1 MSRRPIEEKKLR
13 RLRKALRPG
22 VPVYFDLVEW
32 LVDHH
37 RPAPHR
43 RLTKKQARQMLLDGR
58 VRVGANRVGRL
69 EIELLGQ
76 KKWVVDPLLP
86 AKFKSEL
93 LVTAK

>member
-1 MSRRPIEEKKLR
+1 VSHRPIKDKKAA

-22 VPVYFDLVEW
+22 VPAYLDLVEW
-32 LVDHH
+32 LMDHY

-69 EIELLGQ
+69 EIELLGN

-86 AKFKSEL
+86 TKFRNEL
-93 LVTAK
+93 LVTSK

>member
-1 MSRRPIEEKKLR
+1 MSHRSIQDKKVA

-22 VPVYFDLVEW
+22 IPAYIDLVEW

-43 RLTKKQARQMLLDGR
+43 RLTKRQARQLLIDGR

-86 AKFKSEL
+86 AKFRNEI
-93 LVTAK
+93 LVTSK

>member
-1 MSRRPIEEKKLR
+1 MSHRPISEKKVA

-22 VPVYFDLVEW
+22 VPVYLDLVEW

-43 RLTKKQARQMLLDGR
+43 RLTKRQARQMLLDGR
-58 VRVGANRVGRL
+58 VRVGANRVGRI
-69 EIELLGQ
+69 EIELLG
-76 KKWVVDPLLP
+76 KKQWRVDPLLP
-86 AKFKSEL
+86 AKFRNEL